1 MTLVRNRNTNDFNEI
16 LAKLDY
22 ELASESKN
30 NLLSQVVHAEEF
42 YKRVLS
48 VMFDWNLVNI
58 NEVSSTTE
66 AIDLVDDDL
75 KVIVQVSVSC
85 TSEKINKTL
94 AKSSISEWAKRGY
107 ALKFAF
113 VGYQDRTIKAKN
125 IKNPYEIKFL
135 PKEDILLSEDLVGK
149 FSHLDISM
157 QEKVLRIARQE
168 TGSAFML
175 TEDQLTRELNR
186 SKKALGSRYCPDVD
200 ISVPETKYHDVIFA
214 PEHIKNEVRLLVEDA
229 VFDLNRHGANGSGNE
244 CGLLSLSDNFIEEI
258 CEKITEILSDSEA
271 ITSQQVNELIEVIN
285 QALFSLG
292 LREDK
297 DDETIKINRILRGL
311 SSRLLH
317 LEYELIEKNYF
328 VFTGPG
334 GIGKSHYLAN
344 LCTRALEER
353 IPAILSLGFEFTMAS
368 APLEQ
373 IANRFEAASAEELL
387 SEMQRLAQSWSG
399 RALIVIDGIN
409 EGIGKEYWIGQI
421 TRLCS
426 TLEKYPEITL
436 VLSVRSPY
444 EEHVL
449 PEAFRLDSREC
460 EIELEGFAFLPD
472 ALEAY
477 CDYYELDPPVMP
489 PLGEEFCNPLF
500 LRLMCEATKSKGQ
513 PRFLSGLD
521 FSEALRASISG
532 INERLSKL
540 PYLDYDCRINVASN
554 VLKVITACDRFE
566 KYGYVTYEEAVS
578 AAKKGAESYVIRP
591 AEMVRALVEENVLST
606 IETGDE
612 TFVRF
617 VYERIG
623 DYLVAERLL
632 DEVEL
637 SGGGVLEGRQ
647 VLLNALQNDG
657 RQGVSEAIAVLLP
670 EKTGIEIFEIVDKET
685 SSKVQICELFISS
698 LFWRPSVSFTP
709 EIDNY
714 IKNTILVNSD
724 LLIKFISACI
734 ARATI
739 LDSFPNANYLHG
751 ILKNLD
757 SGVRDAVWSWGVL
770 KSDRAEKMVLWLWE
784 KVDSLPEEHIKLCEL
799 FLFWCLASTHRALR
813 DSATKVL
820 ARCLLKHPQDAAY
833 LFEEACCANDD
844 YVLERCIAAI
854 YGAAANLFDKN
865 PFVSVAS
872 QIYGY
877 VYENDQTYPHLL
889 VRNYTDALIDCL
901 ILSGAIQKDAFPCI
915 HKRGKSDW
923 YPVLVSNEDI
933 DLILNETKKQ
943 FGENSEEE
951 NNLWWIIRSMTTEY
965 GRGIGAYGDFG
976 RYELGSDVGLWANQF
991 DSDQDLANL
1000 VLWEVLKKRYRPK
1013 LHCKFDRAIE
1023 HYDRHQNR
1031 GFERIS
1037 KKYQWI
1043 ELHRLM
1049 ARLLDNYEPFIEQIE
1064 YDEEYC
1070 QYQRHQSAQLW
1081 AFINGEYG
1089 PIPNAD
1095 YEDFKQLERLEPEM
1109 HIARRT
1115 KTLVEAS
1122 EVFNSLLYLRDIDP
1136 TYLEIPQKNCT
1147 TIKDLVAV
1155 EHLVPLSGDSTFDG
1169 TTLAPIFA
1177 AIRGKSY
1184 NDRYTVLSTLL
1195 TRKHCSQRTS
1205 EVHLN
1210 MCSGFLKRS
1219 DFDAFRKDYL
1229 GVGGSDVLSQERHY
1243 VYAYEFGKSYV
1254 LQQDDTIRFNEQDA
1268 FEKLVIPASV
1278 EYFWESVTD
1287 YSLDGNSVSQIQ
1299 PCQQL
1304 VDYFDLKQIKPGWWI
1319 DESGE
1324 VVSFCNCMDGEYEF
1338 LFDAERLNQ
1347 FLEDS
1352 ELILCQ
1358 GSYFEISSPD
1368 ECQRVWLLSKMEC
1381 AEWQTYEINR
1391 EQYKRD
1397 KTAWWYDG

>member
-16 LAKLDY
+16 LARLNY

-48 VMFDWNLVNI
+48 AMFDWNLTNI
-58 NEVSSTTE
+58 NEISSTTE
-66 AIDLVDDDL
+66 AIDLVDDGS
-75 KVIVQVSVSC
+75 KVIIQVSVSC

-94 AKSSISEWAKRGY
+94 AKPSIREWAKKGY

-113 VGYQDRTIKAKN
+113 VGHQDRAIKAKS
-125 IKNPYEIKFL
+125 IKNPHGIKFL
-135 PKEDILLSEDLVGK
+135 PKKDILLSEDLVGE
-149 FSHLDISM
+149 FSHLDISI

-175 TEDQLTRELNR
+175 TDDQLMREFNR

-200 ISVPETKYHDVIFA
+200 ISVPEKKYHDVIFA
-214 PEHIKNEVRLLVEDA
+214 PERIKDEVHLLVQKA
-229 VFDLNRHGANGSGNE
+229 ALDLNRYGANESSNE
-244 CGLLSLSDNFIEEI
+244 CGSLNLSDNSIAETW
-258 CEKITEILSDSEA
+258 EKIAEISRDCEMV
-271 ITSQQVNELIEVIN
+271 TPQQVNELIEAID
-285 QALFSLG
+285 QTLFSLSF
-292 LREDK
+292 REDK
-297 DDETIKINRILRGL
+297 DDKRVKISRILRGL
-311 SSRLLH
+311 SNRLLQ

-344 LCTRALEER
+344 LCIRALEKR
-353 IPAILSLGFEFTMAS
+353 IPTILSLGFEFTLAS
-368 APLEQ
+368 SPLDQ

-387 SEMQRLAQSWSG
+387 SEMQRLAQLRSG
-399 RALIVIDGIN
+399 RALIAIDGIN

-426 TLEKYPEITL
+426 ALEKYPEITL

-460 EIELEGFAFLPD
+460 EIELEGFVFLPD

-500 LRLMCEATKSKGQ
+500 LRLMCEAAKSEDQ

-521 FSEALRASISG
+521 FSEALSTSIQG
-532 INERLSKL
+532 INKRLSKL
-540 PYLDYDCRINVASN
+540 PYLDYDCRINVVSN
-554 VLKVITACDRFE
+554 VLKAITACDRFE

-578 AAKKGAESYVIRP
+578 AAKKGAKSYVIRP

-606 IETGDE
+606 IETRGE
-612 TFVRF
+612 TLVQF

-632 DEVEL
+632 DGVEL
-637 SGGGVLEGRQ
+637 SSGGVLEGSQ
-647 VLLNALQNDG
+647 VLSDTLQSSG

-685 SSKVQICELFISS
+685 ASRVQIGELFISS
-698 LFWRPSVSFTP
+698 LFWRPSVSLTP

-714 IKNTILVNSD
+714 IRNTILANRFLFV
-724 LLIKFISACI
+724 KFISACI

-739 LDSFPNANYLHG
+739 PDSFPNASYLHG
-751 ILKNLD
+751 IFKKLD
-757 SGVRDAVWSWGVL
+757 SRMRDAVWSWGVM

-784 KVDSLPEEHIKLCEL
+784 KVDFLPEEHIRLCEL
-799 FLFWCLASTHRALR
+799 FLFWCLASTHRPLR
-813 DSATKVL
+813 DSATKAL
-820 ARCLLKHPQDAAY
+820 ACCLLKHPQGAAF
-833 LFEEACCANDD
+833 LFEEACRADDD

-854 YGAAANLFDKN
+854 YGAAANSFDKN
-865 PFVSVAS
+865 SFVGVAS
-872 QIYGY
+872 QIYSY

-901 ILSGAIQKDAFPCI
+901 IFSGVAQKDAFPCI

-923 YPVLVSNEDI
+923 YSVVVSNEDI
-933 DLILNETKKQ
+933 DLMLDETKKQ
-943 FGENSEEE
+943 FGENSEEAH
-951 NNLWWIIRSMTTEY
+951 NLWWIIRSMTTEY
-965 GRGIGAYGDFG
+965 GRGTGAYGDFG
-976 RYELGSDVGLWANQF
+976 RYEFGSDVRLWANQF
-991 DSDQDLANL
+991 VSDQDLANL
-1000 VLWEVLKKRYRPK
+1000 ALWEVLEKRYRPK
-1013 LHCKFDRAIE
+1013 LHCEFDRAIGR
-1023 HYDRHQNR
+1023 YGRHQSR

-1049 ARLLDNYEPFIEQIE
+1049 ARLLDNYEPYVEQFE
-1064 YDEEYC
+1064 YDEEYR
-1070 QYQRHQSAQLW
+1070 QYQRYQSAQLQ
-1081 AFINGEYG
+1081 AFINRRYG
-1089 PIPNAD
+1089 PTPD
-1095 YEDFKQLERLEPEM
+1095 TGFKDFKRLERLDSEK
-1109 HIARRT
+1109 HIVKRT
-1115 KTLVEAS
+1115 KTLIEAS
-1122 EVFNSLLYLRDIDP
+1122 EVFSSLLYMRDIDP
-1136 TYLEIPQKNCT
+1136 TYLEAPQKSFSKAKNF
-1147 TIKDLVAV
+1147 VAV
-1155 EHLVPLSGDSTFDG
+1155 PYLTSLSGDSTFDG
-1169 TTLAPIFA
+1169 SALAQIIT
-1177 AIRGKSY
+1177 AIGGQSD
-1184 NDRYTVLSTLL
+1184 NNRYVVLSTLF

-1229 GVGGSDVLSQERHY
+1229 GVGGSDVLSQERYHI
-1243 VYAYEFGKSYV
+1243 YAYEFGGSYV
-1254 LQQDDTIRFNEQDA
+1254 LLEDDAIRLDEQED
-1268 FEKLVIPASV
+1268 FERLVIPASV
-1278 EYFWESVTD
+1278 EYIWESVSD
-1287 YSLDGNSVSQIQ
+1287 CSLGENLVSRIQ

-1304 VDYFDLKQIKPGWWI
+1304 IDYFDLKQLKPGRWI

-1347 FLEDS
+1347 FLNDS

-1358 GSYFEISSPD
+1358 GAYFEISSPD
-1368 ECQRVWLLSKMEC
+1368 ECQRVWLLSKMES
-1381 AEWQTYEINR
+1381 AEWQTYEIDR
-1391 EQYKRD
+1391 EQYERD